1 LHDAFETEEWRDVM
15 SRMIDNKRRTLQRTL
30 WFNIGVIML
39 LLIGAALGITQA
51 FILLAIFA
59 LVILPS

>member
-1 LHDAFETEEWRDVM
+1 M
-15 SRMIDNKRRTLQRTL
+15 SRMIDNKRRTLRRTL